1 MKNENKITLVDLFE
15 TSVSKF
21 PGNTFL
27 LEKIKDTWTET
38 SYEET
43 RNQVYRFGAGLVEL
57 GVEPKDNIALLSEG
71 RNNWIIGELAMFYAG
86 AINVPLSIKLEEKN
100 DLLFRLQHSETKYI
114 MVSANQLPK
123 IRAIRNELP
132 LLKKIIVL
140 DDMSELQDGE
150 ISMSEVSKM
159 GDALLARDKDGF
171 LKIGKALQ
179 NDDIATITYTSGTTA
194 DPKGIMLSHRNY
206 TSNVEQSLTLTDVK

>member
-27 LEKIKDTWTET
+27 LEKIKDKWTET

-140 DDMSELQDGE
+140 DDRSEE
-150 ISMSEVSKM
+150 RRV
-159 GDALLARDKDGF
+159 
-171 LKIGKALQ
+171 GKECRRRGR
-179 NDDIATITYTSGTTA
+179 TRWG
-194 DPKGIMLSHRNY
+194 R
-206 TSNVEQSLTLTDVK
+206 